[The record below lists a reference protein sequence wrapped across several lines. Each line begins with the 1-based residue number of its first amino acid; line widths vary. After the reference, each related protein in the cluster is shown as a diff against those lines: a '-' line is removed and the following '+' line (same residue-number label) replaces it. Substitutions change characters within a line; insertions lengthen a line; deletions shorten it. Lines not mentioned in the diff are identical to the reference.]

1 MTVHAVPYRAEL
13 EVFEGPLDLLLSL
26 IRKGSLPITEVAL
39 AKVTDGFLRYLETL
53 EAIDAGALA
62 DFCETAATLMLIK
75 SRAILPRPPEDDLD
89 EEDDARELVER
100 LRAFRH
106 YRRTAERLGER
117 ERGGKRAFA
126 RVAPAE
132 VVPSA
137 RGEIEPS
144 ALAAAFREAL
154 EEAEREALEE
164 TEEQPR
170 VQPQRVRLID
180 RFNNIREILLEKQR
194 ITFREVIIGGR
205 PRGAEPRE
213 FVIVS
218 FLALLEL
225 LRRFAV
231 AVRQDDL
238 FGEIEIHA
246 LDGLKTVSAPG
257 EEGSFMEDLI

>member
-1 MTVHAVPYRAEL
+1 MSVQAPPYQVEL
-13 EVFEGPLDLLLSL
+13 EVFQGPLDLLLTL
-26 IRKGSLPITEVAL
+26 IRNESLPITEVAL

-53 EAIDAGALA
+53 EFIEAGTLA
-62 DFCETAATLMLIK
+62 EFCETAATLMLIK
-75 SRAILPRPPEDDLD
+75 SRAILPRPPEDEID
-89 EEDDARELVER
+89 EEDDAHELLER
-100 LRAFRH
+100 LKAYKH

-117 ERGGKRAFA
+117 EKGGLRAFA

-132 VVPSA
+132 ALAPT

-154 EEAEREALEE
+154 AEAEREAREDAV
-164 TEEQPR
+164 EQPDFK
-170 VQPQRVRLID
+170 PQRVRLID
-180 RFNNIREILLEKQR
+180 RFNRIREMLLARRR

-205 PRGAEPRE
+205 PKGAEPRE

-246 LDGLKTVSAPG
+246 LEGLSTVSAPG
-257 EEGSFMEDLI
+257 EEGSFMEDLV